1 MRCDIISSRVAI
13 VKKKKK
19 SSVSKDIVKLEP
31 SCTVGGNVKFS
42 CSREQYVV
50 FQYIKKELPYDPI
63 IILLGM
69 NHFSEFKIGIQTV
82 VQKFL

>member
-13 VKKKKK
+13 VKKKK

-50 FQYIKKELPYDPI
+50 FQYIKKELPYDLI
-63 IILLGM
+63 IILL
-69 NHFSEFKIGIQTV
+69 SIYPKELKVPI
-82 VQKFL
+82 